1 MPWTCWLGPTTSE
14 IDGRMRDPGT
24 TARHNSGP
32 RLRTLR
38 SVVACSFRPAN
49 DGVAEGKRTPP
60 PAQALTSSL
69 LGTAGLTLPQ
79 MSALCHS
86 YAAGVSGGKT
96 PRYAIKEEWQGEL
109 RFYVSGWDAPAPTT
123 SAISA
128 FSFYTRE
135 HNRSFLICFAH
146 CGLLQKLASSH
157 PPSTNSRLPSN
168 PCTSSP
174 PLPSWILAGQAGP
187 VQVPQRGCLALSADT
202 WLALVLTSL
211 HGLLQ
216 LIFREHFELD

>member
-14 IDGRMRDPGT
+14 MDRRMRDPGT

-49 DGVAEGKRTPP
+49 DGGAEGKRTPP

-69 LGTAGLTLPQ
+69 LGAAGLILPQ
-79 MSALCHS
+79 TSALCHS

-109 RFYVSGWDAPAPTT
+109 RFYVSGWDAPTPTT

-135 HNRSFLICFAH
+135 QGA
-146 CGLLQKLASSH
+146 
-157 PPSTNSRLPSN
+157 
-168 PCTSSP
+168 
-174 PLPSWILAGQAGP
+174 
-187 VQVPQRGCLALSADT
+187 
-202 WLALVLTSL
+202 
-211 HGLLQ
+211 
-216 LIFREHFELD
+216 